1 LYETKRFLTGARIT
15 AEDEL
20 ATPTIHRLKPDPPQ
34 SAGTGNV
41 VDVVDLEA
49 IGRCEDRRIGDQGGV
64 GRTGGSAVTQE

>member
-41 VDVVDLEA
+41 VDLEA
-49 IGRCEDRRIGDQGGV
+49 I
-64 GRTGGSAVTQE
+64 VTVAFNPLTR